1 MPTGPLSDRID
12 CITGRPPFET
22 IDRQPDQNTDSA
34 SRVAESPEFFSND
47 SQELWHASQINCPI
61 PPRCPDQWML

>member
-12 CITGRPPFET
+12 CITERPLYET
-22 IDRQPDQNTDSA
+22 MKKQSIQNAGSA
-34 SRVAESPEFFSND
+34 SHIAESLEFFSDD

-61 PPRCPDQWML
+61 PPRSPDQWMS

>member
-1 MPTGPLSDRID
+1 MLIGPLSDRID
-12 CITGRPPFET
+12 CITERQPFELVK
-22 IDRQPDQNTDSA
+22 RHSNQNAGSV
-34 SRVAESPEFFSND
+34 SHNLESPEFLSMN